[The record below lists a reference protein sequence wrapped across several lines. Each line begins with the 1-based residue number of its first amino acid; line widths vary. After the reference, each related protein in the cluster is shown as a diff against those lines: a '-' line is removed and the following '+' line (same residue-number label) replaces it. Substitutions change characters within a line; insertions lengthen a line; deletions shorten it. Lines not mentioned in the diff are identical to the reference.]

1 MGGSQNNG
9 EPFAMQEL
17 ADALQGTKKIVLV
30 KNLLT
35 QIYLYG

>member
-9 EPFAMQEL
+9 EPFAMQL

>member
-17 ADALQGTKKIVLV
+17 ADALQGTKKKLV